1 MIMTINMIGFSKRQ
15 AKEFLRKILVLQILE
30 DLLLKFKE
38 KTINKNLEIKNSLK
52 KEKKIEQISELK

>member
-1 MIMTINMIGFSKRQ
+1 MTINMIGFSKRQ

>member
-1 MIMTINMIGFSKRQ
+1 MTINMIGFSKRQ
-15 AKEFLRKILVLQILE
+15 AKEFLRKILVLQIQE

>member
-1 MIMTINMIGFSKRQ
+1 MIGFSKRQ

>member
-1 MIMTINMIGFSKRQ
+1 MTINMIGFSKRQ
-15 AKEFLRKILVLQILE
+15 AKEFLKKILVLQIQE

>member
-1 MIMTINMIGFSKRQ
+1 MIGFSKRQ
-15 AKEFLRKILVLQILE
+15 AKEFLKKILVLQIQE

>member
-1 MIMTINMIGFSKRQ
+1 MIGFSKRQ
-15 AKEFLRKILVLQILE
+15 AKEFLKKILVLQILE